1 MEDSMRH
8 KISVVVLMLCVM
20 TGITGC
26 MNREQSFTL
35 REKDNKYAFMCPDI
49 LF

>member
-1 MEDSMRH
+1 MRH

-35 REKDNKYAFMCPDI
+35 REKDNKYVFMCPDI